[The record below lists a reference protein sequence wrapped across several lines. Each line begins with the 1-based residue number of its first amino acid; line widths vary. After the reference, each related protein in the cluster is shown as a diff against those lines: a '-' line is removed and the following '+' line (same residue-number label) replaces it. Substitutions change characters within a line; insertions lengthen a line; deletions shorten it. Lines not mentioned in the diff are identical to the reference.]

1 MKYVLSLVKTFFS
14 RQNMGFLLYMSVNT
28 LPICWPAVR
37 YCALTRQMA
46 FLPLLLP
53 LLLVAYGWLVIIAGP
68 LWARTLLRARNRV
81 VLDGSN
87 ILGIAFSR
95 AYVAAKEADPLLSD
109 NIRLYMYDGAELD
122 AYAFGRNTICLSS
135 AATEIPE
142 RELTALLLL
151 KFAQFSHHDAEML
164 TFMTVGNLGYVFLSV
179 LLKGYIYAIGLAV
192 WLLLGILGH
201 RFVGSAVF
209 RLLKTWADA
218 MEQVVLLVMRGYLIL
233 GLDSYRN
240 NVFINDRFVCI
251 CGYKSDLIRFLH
263 NYEPEVPFQGTLLGV
278 LDGMKPNR
286 QLRLERLEREDNA
299 PGAFRIIRR

>member
-28 LPICWPAVR
+28 LPICWLAVR
-37 YCALTRQMA
+37 YCALTRHMA

-53 LLLVAYGWLVIIAGP
+53 LLLAAYGWLVITAGP
-68 LWARTLLRARNRV
+68 LWARTLLRVRSWV
-81 VLDGSN
+81 ELDGSN
-87 ILGIAFSR
+87 LGMAFSR

-109 NIRLYMYDGAELD
+109 NIRLYMYDCAELD

-135 AATEIPE
+135 AAAEIPE

-201 RFVGSAVF
+201 RFVGSAAF
-209 RLLKTWADA
+209 RLLKAWADT
-218 MEQVVLLVMRGYLIL
+218 MEQVALLVMRGYLIL
-233 GLDSYRN
+233 GLGSYRK

-251 CGYKSDLIRFLH
+251 CGYKSDLIRFLRS
-263 NYEPEVPFQGTLLGV
+263 YEPEVPLQGTLLGV

-299 PGAFRIIRR
+299 PGTFRIIRR